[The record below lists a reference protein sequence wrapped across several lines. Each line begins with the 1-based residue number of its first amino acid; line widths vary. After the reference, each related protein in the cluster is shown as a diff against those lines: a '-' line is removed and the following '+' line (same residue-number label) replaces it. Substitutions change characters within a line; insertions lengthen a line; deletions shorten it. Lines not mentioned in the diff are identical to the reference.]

1 MFTLFSSAMD
11 SVKQPLVSVICL
23 CYNHERFIAEAL
35 DSVLAQT
42 YTNLEIIIMD
52 DCSTDNSVAII
63 QEYVR
68 KYPQLTF
75 MSTGTNQ
82 GNTKAFNLA
91 WRASKGEY
99 IIDFATDDVLLPE
112 RVARQVAAF
121 GKLDD
126 TYGVVYSDA
135 AYIDDEGR
143 HVRFHCQRN
152 KAGAVISLAPS
163 GDIFNHLLG
172 RYFICPPTM
181 MMKRQVFEEL
191 QGYDETLAYE
201 DFDFWVRSSRRY
213 KYFFL
218 DAITTKRRL
227 HANSLSQQ
235 SYKPG
240 DRQLASTVVVC
251 EKAAKLVQSTDDKNA
266 LTRRLQYEARHA
278 YLTGHYQQAEQFL
291 DLLRQ
296 HAGLGPVYHTLHHLN
311 KLKVDLRFLRVLY
324 QKLLNL

>member
-1 MFTLFSSAMD
+1 MADPTAL
-11 SVKQPLVSVICL
+11 PLVSVICL

-42 YTNLEIIIMD
+42 YPNLEIIIMD
-52 DCSTDNSVAII
+52 DCSTDNSVAVI

-68 KYPQLTF
+68 QYPQLTF
-75 MSTGTNQ
+75 LSTGTNQ
-82 GNTKAFNLA
+82 GNTRAFNLA
-91 WRASKGEY
+91 WRASKGAY
-99 IIDFATDDVLLPE
+99 VIDFATDDVLLPE
-112 RVARQVAAF
+112 RVAQQVAAF
-121 GKLDD
+121 EKLDD

-135 AYIDDEGR
+135 EYIDDEGR
-143 HVRFHCQRN
+143 HVRFHYKRNQR
-152 KAGAVISLAPS
+152 GEVISFAPS
-163 GDIFNHLLG
+163 GDIFQHLLG

-227 HANSLSQQ
+227 HANSLSKQL
-235 SYKPG
+235 YKPG
-240 DRQLASTVVVC
+240 DRQLTSTVLVC
-251 EKAAKLVQSTDDKNA
+251 RKATKLVQSAGEKSA

-296 HAGLGPVYHTLHHLN
+296 HAGLGPVYRTLHLIN
-311 KLKVDLRFLRVLY
+311 KLKVDLRFLRILY
-324 QKLLNL
+324 QKILRR

>member
-1 MFTLFSSAMD
+1 MVIWRNWLNEFNFS
-11 SVKQPLVSVICL
+11 
-23 CYNHERFIAEAL
+23 
-35 DSVLAQT
+35 
-42 YTNLEIIIMD
+42 
-52 DCSTDNSVAII
+52 
-63 QEYVR
+63 
-68 KYPQLTF
+68 
-75 MSTGTNQ
+75 
-82 GNTKAFNLA
+82 
-91 WRASKGEY
+91 
-99 IIDFATDDVLLPE
+99 
-112 RVARQVAAF
+112 
-121 GKLDD
+121 
-126 TYGVVYSDA
+126 
-135 AYIDDEGR
+135 
-143 HVRFHCQRN
+143 
-152 KAGAVISLAPS
+152 
-163 GDIFNHLLG
+163 
-172 RYFICPPTM
+172 
-181 MMKRQVFEEL
+181 
-191 QGYDETLAYE
+191 
-201 DFDFWVRSSRRY
+201 FD
-213 KYFFL
+213 FFL

>member
-1 MFTLFSSAMD
+1 MD
-11 SVKQPLVSVICL
+11 SVTQPLVSVICL

-42 YTNLEIIIMD
+42 YPNLEIIIMD

-63 QEYVR
+63 REYLQ

-75 MSTGTNQ
+75 LSTGTNQ
-82 GNTKAFNLA
+82 GNTKAFNTA
-91 WRASKGEY
+91 WRASKGAY

-112 RVARQVAAF
+112 RVAQQVAAF
-121 GKLDD
+121 ERLDE

-135 AYIDDEGR
+135 EYINDEGR

-152 KAGAVISLAPS
+152 RAGEVISFAPS
-163 GDIFNHLLG
+163 GDIFHHLLG

-181 MMKRQVFEEL
+181 MMKRRVFEDL

-201 DFDFWVRSSRRY
+201 DFDFWLRSARRY

-227 HANSLSQQ
+227 HASSLSHQL
-235 SYKPG
+235 YKPG
-240 DRQLASTVVVC
+240 DKQLSSTVVVC
-251 EKAAKLVQSTDDKNA
+251 EKAAKLVQTAEERSA

-291 DLLRQ
+291 NLLRQ
-296 HAGLGPVYHTLHHLN
+296 HAGLGPVYQTLHFLN

-324 QKLLNL
+324 QKLLSR

>member
-1 MFTLFSSAMD
+1 MD
-11 SVKQPLVSVICL
+11 SVTQPLVSVICL

-52 DCSTDNSVAII
+52 DCSTDNTVAII
-63 QEYVR
+63 REYLQ

-75 MSTGTNQ
+75 LSTGTNQ
-82 GNTKAFNLA
+82 GNTKAFNMA
-91 WRASKGEY
+91 WRASKGAY
-99 IIDFATDDVLLPE
+99 IIDFATDDLLLPE
-112 RVARQVAAF
+112 RVAQQVAAF
-121 GKLDD
+121 ERLDE

-135 AYIDDEGR
+135 EYINDEGR

-152 KAGAVISLAPS
+152 RAGEVISFAPS
-163 GDIFNHLLG
+163 GDIFHHLLG

-181 MMKRQVFEEL
+181 MMKRRVFEDL

-227 HANSLSQQ
+227 HAGSLSHQL
-235 SYKPG
+235 YKPG
-240 DRQLASTVVVC
+240 DKQLSSTVVVC
-251 EKAAKLVQSTDDKNA
+251 EKATKLVQNAEERNA

-291 DLLRQ
+291 NLLRQ
-296 HAGLGPVYHTLHHLN
+296 HAGLGPVYQTLHFLN
-311 KLKVDLRFLRVLY
+311 KLKVDLRILRVLY
-324 QKLLNL
+324 QKLLSR

>member
-1 MFTLFSSAMD
+1 MVETASL
-11 SVKQPLVSVICL
+11 PLVSVICL
-23 CYNHERFIAEAL
+23 CYNHGRFIAEAL

-42 YTNLEIIIMD
+42 YPHLEIIIMD

-63 QEYVR
+63 KEYCL

-75 MSTGTNQ
+75 LSTGTNQ

-112 RVARQVAAF
+112 QVAQQVAAF
-121 GKLDD
+121 QQLDK

-135 AYIDDEGR
+135 EYIDDNGR

-152 KAGAVISLAPS
+152 QAGEVISFAPS
-163 GDIFNHLLG
+163 GNIFHHLLG

-181 MMKRQVFEEL
+181 MMKRQVL
-191 QGYDETLAYE
+191 QDLGGYDEALAYE
-201 DFDFWVRSSRRY
+201 DFDFWVRSARSY

-218 DAITTKRRL
+218 DALTTKRRL
-227 HANSLSQQ
+227 HGSSLSQQ
-235 SYKPG
+235 LYKPG
-240 DRQLASTVVVC
+240 DKQLASTVLVC
-251 EKAAKLVQSTDDKNA
+251 EKALQLVQNPEERDA
-266 LTRRLQYEARHA
+266 LTRRLKYEARHA
-278 YLTGHYQQAEQFL
+278 FLTGHYQQAEQFL
-291 DLLRQ
+291 SLLRQ
-296 HAGLGPVYHTLHHLN
+296 HAGLGPVYRTLHLLN

-324 QKLLNL
+324 HSILNR